1 MKAFL
6 FGRPEIDLGNLKST
20 PRLPEWRA
28 QILTS
33 VEPCQNHTLNIP
45 TVQCMTGYFCSR
57 VDLMYSELMGLFGT
71 GKTATG
77 VCLQNTNF

>member
-33 VEPCQNHTLNIP
+33 VEPCSCPIEICGYNFPKICDFPNVEP
-45 TVQCMTGYFCSR
+45 YSSTGH
-57 VDLMYSELMGLFGT
+57 VP
-71 GKTATG
+71 
-77 VCLQNTNF
+77 VPI